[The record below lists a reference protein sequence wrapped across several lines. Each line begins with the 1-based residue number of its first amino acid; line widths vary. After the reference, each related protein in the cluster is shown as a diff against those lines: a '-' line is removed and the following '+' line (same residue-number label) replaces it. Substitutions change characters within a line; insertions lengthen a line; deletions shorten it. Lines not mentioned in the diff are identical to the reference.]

1 MNFKPAMTARQWHQ
15 IEKFLPETRRDR
27 RLIEA
32 VVYREYSGQSLVET
46 AVAYGVSKAR
56 LYDWHA
62 AIAPV
67 LPDIMAQLKLKPAGL
82 LARARGGPRRS
93 TNDPARA
100 AAIVQVRLDRFY
112 DTVRAGRR

>member
-1 MNFKPAMTARQWHQ
+1 MDFKPAMTAAQWRL
-15 IEKFLPETRRDR
+15 IEKLLPETRRDR
-27 RLIEA
+27 RMIEA

-67 LPDIMAQLKLKPAGL
+67 LPDIMAQLKLEPAGL
-82 LARARGGPRRS
+82 LSRGRGGPRRS

-100 AAIVQVRLDRFY
+100 AAIVQIRLDRFY
-112 DTVRAGRR
+112 DAVRAGRR